1 MSLIKTRSHQLFPV
15 LDASQ
20 VETAKRFASGPA
32 RAFAPGEVVFDVGQR
47 DVPMWLVL
55 KGSLDV
61 VRRDGLRHEA
71 PIVTHNAGQFS
82 GEISQLAGRET
93 LAAACA
99 GKEGCTSIPFDAA
112 HVRALMIGSAELGE
126 IVMRAFILRR
136 VGLIEEGGVGSVLV
150 GHPGSPELVSLQ
162 GFLGRNGYPY
172 TMLDSDSDAEGRA
185 VLERL
190 GVLPQELPVMICPNG
205 SVLK

>member
-20 VETAKRFASGPA
+20 VETARRFASGPA

-99 GKEGCTSIPFDAA
+99 GKKFFPLDKIWQRISCFGRRQSAHRLPLRSKRGPAKEHAPKIKDAA
-112 HVRALMIGSAELGE
+112 PRLGRTGCPQCLSAHLFQSFEKGDEIFDFSRRQDCEFAASFGLVIRRHDRIGE
-126 IVMRAFILRR
+126 
-136 VGLIEEGGVGSVLV
+136 
-150 GHPGSPELVSLQ
+150 VSLW
-162 GFLGRNGYPY
+162 LNNN
-172 TMLDSDSDAEGRA
+172 LS
-185 VLERL
+185 
-190 GVLPQELPVMICPNG
+190 
-205 SVLK
+205 